1 VTIDRYQ
8 CCRVLGEVN
17 SPSILASYTDFLRI
31 PYAVFVWLG
40 VRNSVL
46 FAQELLLSSA
56 NSERSLLGR
65 MTDGYESGAI
75 AEGQTWQT
83 EPPR

>member
-1 VTIDRYQ
+1 MTDINAAGGWVRYIL
-8 CCRVLGEVN
+8 CR
-17 SPSILASYTDFLRI
+17 ILTSNTYFLRI

-56 NSERSLLGR
+56 DSERSLLGR
-65 MTDGYESGAI
+65 MTDGFGSGAKRETPI
-75 AEGQTWQT
+75 PASGCAL
-83 EPPR
+83 